1 MPMNSDASSHGSS
14 GFQLESRSPI
24 PASRKEMRSR
34 NSALAAEL
42 SELLG
47 VVEPSSLVNVIVQR
61 GFSHRATDIHLD
73 PTQDGTRIRFRI
85 DGALQDIVLV
95 PAVKSLHILSRI
107 KVLAGMDI
115 TERRLP
121 QDGHIAATHLTGI
134 PRDVRVGS
142 SPTIHGERL
151 VLRLM
156 PDATEFVAPETLGFT
171 AEQLLDVQSL
181 LAAPYGLLL
190 VVGPVGAG
198 KTTTVYSL
206 LSRLNQSEKSIV
218 TIEDPVER
226 QIQGANQIQVDPKSG
241 LLFTNALRG
250 VLRQDPNIIS
260 IGEIRD
266 AETAQIACRAATT
279 GVLVLSTL
287 HANNTASAIDVLR
300 NFGISSMTI
309 ADCLRGVIA
318 QRLVRTIS
326 ADSREEYAAPA
337 EECCL
342 LDVSTESPPQL
353 VRGIPTEQNFYT
365 GFHGRTAVFETMPIT
380 ASLRNAIN
388 EGLPAYKLRE
398 RSISEGLKTLESS
411 ARSLILEKRTAVS
424 ELRRL
429 IHDVTTQSQESMRT
443 TSN

>member
-1 MPMNSDASSHGSS
+1 M
-14 GFQLESRSPI
+14 
-24 PASRKEMRSR
+24 RKETRLG

-42 SELLG
+42 SELLS
-47 VVEPSSLVNVIVQR
+47 VVEPSSLVNVILQR
-61 GFSHRATDIHLD
+61 GFAHRATDIHLD
-73 PTQDGTRIRFRI
+73 PAEEGTRIRFRI

-95 PAVKSLHILSRI
+95 PAAKALHILSRI
-107 KVLAGMDI
+107 KVLGGMDI
-115 TERRLP
+115 TDRRLP
-121 QDGHIAATHLTGI
+121 QDGHIAAAQLTGL

-156 PDATEFVAPETLGFT
+156 PDATEFVAPESLGFT
-171 AEQLLDVQSL
+171 TEQMLDVNSL
-181 LAAPYGLLL
+181 LGAPYGLLL

-206 LSRLNQSEKSIV
+206 LSRLNQPDKSIV

-226 QIQGANQIQVDPKSG
+226 RIPGANQIQVDPKTG

-287 HANNTASAIDVLR
+287 HANNTASAVDVLR

-318 QRLVRTIS
+318 QRLVRTVA
-326 ADSREEYAAPA
+326 ADAREEYAATP
-337 EECCL
+337 EECSL
-342 LDVSTESPPQL
+342 LGQSSDLPPQL
-353 VRGIPTEQNFYT
+353 IRGIPTEQNFFT
-365 GFHGRTAVFETMPIT
+365 GFRGRTAVFETMPI
-380 ASLRNAIN
+380 ASSLRNAIN
-388 EGLPAYKLRE
+388 EGLPAYRLRE
-398 RSISEGLKTLESS
+398 QAIAEGLTTLEAS
-411 ARSLILEKRTAVS
+411 ARSLVLQKRTAVS

-429 IHDVTTQSQESMRT
+429 IHDVAVQTPQPAN
-443 TSN
+443 TSA

>member
-1 MPMNSDASSHGSS
+1 MNNEQIPSGSS
-14 GFQLESRSPI
+14 GSQLESRTPV
-24 PASRKEMRSR
+24 PALRKENRLG

-42 SELLG
+42 SELLS
-47 VVEPSSLVNVIVQR
+47 VVEPSSLVNVILQR
-61 GFSHRATDIHLD
+61 GFAHRATDIHLD
-73 PTQDGTRIRFRI
+73 PAEEGTRIRFRI

-95 PAVKSLHILSRI
+95 PAAKALHILSRI
-107 KVLAGMDI
+107 KVLGGMDI
-115 TERRLP
+115 TDRRLP
-121 QDGHIAATHLTGI
+121 QDGHIAAAQLTGLL
-134 PRDVRVGS
+134 RDVRVGS
-142 SPTIHGERL
+142 SPTIYGERL

-156 PDATEFVAPETLGFT
+156 PDANEFVAPESLGFT
-171 AEQLLDVQSL
+171 TEQMQDLNSL
-181 LAAPYGLLL
+181 LGAPYGLLL

-206 LSRLNQSEKSIV
+206 LSRLNQPDRSIV

-226 QIQGANQIQVDPKSG
+226 RIPGANQIQVDPKTG

-318 QRLVRTIS
+318 QRLVRTVA
-326 ADSREEYAAPA
+326 ADSREEYAATP
-337 EECCL
+337 EECRL
-342 LDVSTESPPQL
+342 LGQSCDPPPQL

-365 GFHGRTAVFETMPIT
+365 GFRGRTAVFETMPISS
-380 ASLRNAIN
+380 SLRNAIN
-388 EGLPAYKLRE
+388 EGLPAYRLRE
-398 RSISEGLKTLESS
+398 QAIAEGLTTLEGS
-411 ARSLILEKRTAVS
+411 ATSLVLEKRTAVS

-429 IHDVTTQSQESMRT
+429 IHDIAVQTPQSANT
-443 TSN
+443 DA

>member
-1 MPMNSDASSHGSS
+1 MNIENLSS
-14 GFQLESRSPI
+14 GTSGSQLESRT
-24 PASRKEMRSR
+24 PAPALRREIRLG

-42 SELLG
+42 TELLG
-47 VVEPSSLVNVIVQR
+47 VVEPSSLVNVILQR

-73 PTQDGTRIRFRI
+73 PAEDGTRIRFRI
-85 DGALQDIVLV
+85 DGALQDIVQV
-95 PAVKSLHILSRI
+95 PVAKALHILSRI

-115 TERRLP
+115 TDRRLP
-121 QDGHIAATHLTGI
+121 QDGHIAAAQVTGL

-156 PDATEFVAPETLGFT
+156 PDATEFVAPESLGFT
-171 AEQLLDVQSL
+171 TAQMQDVNSL
-181 LAAPYGLLL
+181 LGAPYGLLL
-190 VVGPVGAG
+190 VVGPVGSG

-206 LSRLNQSEKSIV
+206 LSRLNQADKSIV

-226 QIQGANQIQVDPKSG
+226 RISGANQIQVDPKTG

-300 NFGISSMTI
+300 NFGVSSMTI

-318 QRLVRTIS
+318 QRLVRTVA
-326 ADSREEYAAPA
+326 ADAREEYAATS

-342 LDVSTESPPQL
+342 LGVPIESPPQL

-365 GFHGRTAVFETMPIT
+365 GFHGRTAVFETMPLT
-380 ASLRNAIN
+380 ASLRNSIHD
-388 EGLPAYKLRE
+388 GLPAYRLRE
-398 RSISEGLKTLESS
+398 QAIAEGLTTLEAS
-411 ARSLILEKRTAVS
+411 ARSLVLEKKTSVS

-429 IHDVTTQSQESMRT
+429 IHDIATQKPES
-443 TSN
+443 SEPVA

>member
-1 MPMNSDASSHGSS
+1 M
-14 GFQLESRSPI
+14 
-24 PASRKEMRSR
+24 
-34 NSALAAEL
+34 AAEL
-42 SELLG
+42 SELLS
-47 VVEPSSLVNVIVQR
+47 VVEPSSLVNVILQR
-61 GFSHRATDIHLD
+61 GFAHRATDIHLD
-73 PTQDGTRIRFRI
+73 PAEEGTRIRFRI
-85 DGALQDIVLV
+85 DGALQDIVQV
-95 PAVKSLHILSRI
+95 PAAKALHILSRI
-107 KVLAGMDI
+107 KVLGGMDI
-115 TERRLP
+115 TDRRLP
-121 QDGHIAATHLTGI
+121 QDGHIAAAQLTGL

-156 PDATEFVAPETLGFT
+156 PDATEFVAPESLGFT
-171 AEQLLDVQSL
+171 TEQMQDVNSL
-181 LAAPYGLLL
+181 LGAPYGLLL

-206 LSRLNQSEKSIV
+206 LSRLNQPDRSIV

-226 QIQGANQIQVDPKSG
+226 RIPGANQIQVDPKTG

-309 ADCLRGVIA
+309 AECLRGVIA
-318 QRLVRTIS
+318 QRLIRTVTTD
-326 ADSREEYAAPA
+326 AQEEYAAPS
-337 EECCL
+337 EECRL
-342 LDVSTESPPQL
+342 LGMSAESPPQL
-353 VRGIPTEQNFYT
+353 IRGIPTEQNFYT
-365 GFHGRTAVFETMPIT
+365 GFRGRTAVFETMPIKS
-380 ASLRNAIN
+380 SLRNAIN
-388 EGLPAYKLRE
+388 EGLPAYRLRE
-398 RSISEGLKTLESS
+398 QAIAEGLTTLEGS
-411 ARSLILEKRTAVS
+411 ARSLVLEKRTAVS

-429 IHDVTTQSQESMRT
+429 IHDIAVQTPQSAST
-443 TSN
+443 NS

>member
-1 MPMNSDASSHGSS
+1 MNIENLSS
-14 GFQLESRSPI
+14 GTSGSQLESRT
-24 PASRKEMRSR
+24 PAPALRREIRLG

-42 SELLG
+42 TELLG
-47 VVEPSSLVNVIVQR
+47 VVEPSSLVNVILQR

-73 PTQDGTRIRFRI
+73 PAEDGTRIRFRI
-85 DGALQDIVLV
+85 DGALQDIVQV
-95 PAVKSLHILSRI
+95 PVAKALHILSRI

-115 TERRLP
+115 TDRRLP
-121 QDGHIAATHLTGI
+121 QDGHIAAAQVTGL

-156 PDATEFVAPETLGFT
+156 PDATEFVAPESLGFT
-171 AEQLLDVQSL
+171 TAQMQDVNSL
-181 LAAPYGLLL
+181 LGAPYGLLL
-190 VVGPVGAG
+190 VVGPVGSG

-206 LSRLNQSEKSIV
+206 LSRLNQADKSIV

-226 QIQGANQIQVDPKSG
+226 RISGANQIQVDPKTG

-300 NFGISSMTI
+300 NFGVSSMTI

-318 QRLVRTIS
+318 QRLVRTVS
-326 ADSREEYAAPA
+326 ADAREEYAATS

-342 LDVSTESPPQL
+342 LGVPTESPPQL

-365 GFHGRTAVFETMPIT
+365 GFHGRTAVFETMPLT
-380 ASLRNAIN
+380 ASLRNSIHD
-388 EGLPAYKLRE
+388 GLPAYRLRE
-398 RSISEGLKTLESS
+398 QAIAEGLTTLEAS
-411 ARSLILEKRTAVS
+411 ARSLVLEKKTSVS

-429 IHDVTTQSQESMRT
+429 IHDIATQKPES
-443 TSN
+443 SDPVA

>member
-1 MPMNSDASSHGSS
+1 MNNEDVPSGSS
-14 GFQLESRSPI
+14 SSQLESRTPV
-24 PASRKEMRSR
+24 PAVRKDTRLG

-42 SELLG
+42 SELLS
-47 VVEPSSLVNVIVQR
+47 VVEPSSLVNVILQR
-61 GFSHRATDIHLD
+61 GFAHRATDIHLD
-73 PTQDGTRIRFRI
+73 PAEEGTRIRFRI
-85 DGALQDIVLV
+85 DGALQDIVQV
-95 PAVKSLHILSRI
+95 PAAKALHILSRI
-107 KVLAGMDI
+107 KVLGGMDI
-115 TERRLP
+115 TDRRLP
-121 QDGHIAATHLTGI
+121 QDGHIAAAQLTGL

-171 AEQLLDVQSL
+171 TTQMQDLNSL
-181 LAAPYGLLL
+181 LGAPYGLLL

-206 LSRLNQSEKSIV
+206 LSRLNQADKSIV

-226 QIQGANQIQVDPKSG
+226 RISGANQIQVDPKTG

-318 QRLVRTIS
+318 QRLIRTVA
-326 ADSREEYAAPA
+326 ADSREEYTASE
-337 EECCL
+337 EECSL
-342 LDVSTESPPQL
+342 LCQSSDPPPQL
-353 VRGIPTEQNFYT
+353 IRGIPTEQNFYT
-365 GFHGRTAVFETMPIT
+365 GFRGRTAVFETMPIT
-380 ASLRNAIN
+380 SSLRNSIN
-388 EGLPAYKLRE
+388 EGLPAYRLRE
-398 RSISEGLKTLESS
+398 QAIAEGLITLEAS
-411 ARSLILEKRTAVS
+411 ARSLVLEKRTAVS

-429 IHDVTTQSQESMRT
+429 IHDVAVQTPQSGNT
-443 TSN
+443 NG

>member
-1 MPMNSDASSHGSS
+1 MNTEDASPGLSGS
-14 GFQLESRSPI
+14 QLESRTPV
-24 PASRKEMRSR
+24 PASRKEIRPG
-34 NSALAAEL
+34 NSALSAEL
-42 SELLG
+42 SELLS
-47 VVEPSSLVNVIVQR
+47 VVEPSSLVNVILQR
-61 GFSHRATDIHLD
+61 GFAHRATDIHLD
-73 PTQDGTRIRFRI
+73 PAEAGTRVRFRI
-85 DGALQDIVLV
+85 DGALQDIVQV
-95 PAVKSLHILSRI
+95 PAAKALHILSRI

-115 TERRLP
+115 TDRRLP
-121 QDGHIAATHLTGI
+121 QDGHISAAQLAGL

-156 PDATEFVAPETLGFT
+156 PDATEFVAPESLGFT
-171 AEQLLDVQSL
+171 AKQINDVHSL
-181 LAAPYGLLL
+181 LGAPYGLLL
-190 VVGPVGAG
+190 IVGPVGAG

-206 LSRLNQSEKSIV
+206 LSRLNQPDRSIV

-226 QIQGANQIQVDPKSG
+226 RIPGANQIQVDPKTG

-318 QRLVRTIS
+318 QRLVRTVA
-326 ADSREEYAAPA
+326 ADSREEYAASS
-337 EECCL
+337 EECGL
-342 LDVSTESPPQL
+342 LGMPMESPPQL
-353 VRGIPTEQNFYT
+353 IRGIPTELNFYT
-365 GFHGRTAVFETMPIT
+365 GFRGRTAVFETLPIT
-380 ASLRNAIN
+380 SSLRNSIN
-388 EGLPAYKLRE
+388 EGLPAYRLRE
-398 RSISEGLKTLESS
+398 QAIAEGLTTLEASAKTLV
-411 ARSLILEKRTAVS
+411 LEKRTAVS

-429 IHDVTTQSQESMRT
+429 IHDMSVQTTEPT
-443 TSN
+443 NANA

>member
-1 MPMNSDASSHGSS
+1 
-14 GFQLESRSPI
+14 
-24 PASRKEMRSR
+24 
-34 NSALAAEL
+34 LAAEL
-42 SELLG
+42 SELLS
-47 VVEPSSLVNVIVQR
+47 VVEPSSLVNVILQR
-61 GFSHRATDIHLD
+61 GFAHRATDIHLD
-73 PTQDGTRIRFRI
+73 PAEEGTRIRFRI
-85 DGALQDIVLV
+85 DGALQDIVQV
-95 PAVKSLHILSRI
+95 PAAKALHILSRI
-107 KVLAGMDI
+107 KVLGGMDI
-115 TERRLP
+115 TDRRLP
-121 QDGHIAATHLTGI
+121 QDGHIAAAQLTGL

-156 PDATEFVAPETLGFT
+156 PDATEFVAPESLGFT
-171 AEQLLDVQSL
+171 TEQMQDVNSL
-181 LAAPYGLLL
+181 LGAPYGLLL

-206 LSRLNQSEKSIV
+206 LSRLNQPDRSIV

-226 QIQGANQIQVDPKSG
+226 RIPGANQIQVDPKTG

-309 ADCLRGVIA
+309 AECLRGVIA
-318 QRLVRTIS
+318 QRLIRTVTTD
-326 ADSREEYAAPA
+326 AQEEYAAPS
-337 EECCL
+337 EECRL
-342 LDVSTESPPQL
+342 LGMSAESPPQL
-353 VRGIPTEQNFYT
+353 IRGIPTEQNFYT
-365 GFHGRTAVFETMPIT
+365 GFRGRTAVFETMPIKS
-380 ASLRNAIN
+380 SLRNAIN
-388 EGLPAYKLRE
+388 EGLPAYRLRE
-398 RSISEGLKTLESS
+398 QAIAEGLTTLEGS
-411 ARSLILEKRTAVS
+411 ARSLVLEKRTAVS

-429 IHDVTTQSQESMRT
+429 IHDIAVQTPQSAST
-443 TSN
+443 NS

>member
-1 MPMNSDASSHGSS
+1 MNNENTSSGSS
-14 GFQLESRSPI
+14 GSQQESRTPV
-24 PASRKEMRSR
+24 PLRKENRLG

-42 SELLG
+42 SELLS
-47 VVEPSSLVNVIVQR
+47 VVEPSSLVNVILQR
-61 GFSHRATDIHLD
+61 GFAHRATDIHLD
-73 PTQDGTRIRFRI
+73 PAEEGTRIRFRI

-95 PAVKSLHILSRI
+95 PAAKALHILSRI
-107 KVLAGMDI
+107 KVLGGMDI
-115 TERRLP
+115 TDRRLP
-121 QDGHIAATHLTGI
+121 QDGHIAAAQLTGL

-156 PDATEFVAPETLGFT
+156 PDATEFVAPESLGFT
-171 AEQLLDVQSL
+171 TEQMQDVNSL
-181 LAAPYGLLL
+181 LGAPYGLLL

-206 LSRLNQSEKSIV
+206 LSRLNQPDRSIV

-226 QIQGANQIQVDPKSG
+226 RIPGANQIQVDPKTG
-241 LLFTNALRG
+241 MLFTNALRG

-309 ADCLRGVIA
+309 AECLRGVIA
-318 QRLVRTIS
+318 QRLVRTV
-326 ADSREEYAAPA
+326 ATDAQEEYAAPS
-337 EECCL
+337 EECRL
-342 LDVSTESPPQL
+342 LGMSAESPPQL
-353 VRGIPTEQNFYT
+353 IRGIPTEQNFYT
-365 GFHGRTAVFETMPIT
+365 GFRGRTAVFETMPIKS
-380 ASLRNAIN
+380 SLRNAIN
-388 EGLPAYKLRE
+388 EGLPAYRLRE
-398 RSISEGLKTLESS
+398 QAIAEGLTTLEGS
-411 ARSLILEKRTAVS
+411 ARSLVLEKRTAVS

-429 IHDVTTQSQESMRT
+429 IHDIAVQTPQSAST
-443 TSN
+443 NS

>member
-1 MPMNSDASSHGSS
+1 MNNEDASPSS
-14 GFQLESRSPI
+14 QLESRTPV
-24 PASRKEMRSR
+24 PASRRDTR
-34 NSALAAEL
+34 LGNSALAAEL
-42 SELLG
+42 YELLS
-47 VVEPSSLVNVIVQR
+47 VVEPSSLVNVILQR
-61 GFSHRATDIHLD
+61 GFAHRATDIHLD
-73 PTQDGTRIRFRI
+73 PAEDGMRVRFRI

-95 PAVKSLHILSRI
+95 PTAKALHIQSRI

-115 TERRLP
+115 TDRRLP
-121 QDGHIAATHLTGI
+121 QDGHIDATQLAGL

-142 SPTIHGERL
+142 SPTIYGERL

-156 PDATEFVAPETLGFT
+156 PDSTEFVSPDTLGFT
-171 AEQLLDVQSL
+171 PAQMGDVNSL
-181 LAAPYGLLL
+181 LSAPYGLLL

-206 LSRLNQSEKSIV
+206 LSRLNQPDKSIV

-226 QIQGANQIQVDPKSG
+226 RIPGANQIQVDPKTG

-250 VLRQDPNIIS
+250 VLRQDPNVIS

-287 HANNTASAIDVLR
+287 HANNTTSAIDVLR

-318 QRLVRTIS
+318 QRLIRLVS
-326 ADSREEYAAPA
+326 ADAKEEYEATP
-337 EECCL
+337 EECSL
-342 LDVSTESPPQL
+342 LGLSTNSPPKL
-353 VRGIPTEQNFYT
+353 IRGIPSEQNFYT
-365 GFHGRTAVFETMPIT
+365 GFRGRTAVFETMPIT
-380 ASLRNAIN
+380 SGLRNAIN
-388 EGLPAYKLRE
+388 EGVPAYKLRE
-398 RSISEGLKTLESS
+398 QAAADGLTSLEAS
-411 ARSLILEKRTAVS
+411 AKGLVLEKRTAVA

-429 IHDVTTQSQESMRT
+429 IHDISSQTPQSQNANS
-443 TSN
+443 

>member
-1 MPMNSDASSHGSS
+1 MNTENASSGSS
-14 GFQLESRSPI
+14 GSQQESRTSVALI
-24 PASRKEMRSR
+24 RREIRLG
-34 NSALAAEL
+34 NSALTAEL
-42 SELLG
+42 TELLG
-47 VVEPSSLVNVIVQR
+47 VVEPSSLVNVILQR
-61 GFSHRATDIHLD
+61 GFAHRATDIHLD
-73 PTQDGTRIRFRI
+73 PAEDGTRIRFRI
-85 DGALQDIVLV
+85 DGALQDIVQV
-95 PAVKSLHILSRI
+95 PVAKAPHILSRI

-115 TERRLP
+115 TDRRLP
-121 QDGHIAATHLTGI
+121 QDGHIAAAQLTGL

-156 PDATEFVAPETLGFT
+156 PDSSEFVAPESLGFT
-171 AEQLLDVQSL
+171 AEQMQDVNSL
-181 LAAPYGLLL
+181 LGSPYGLLL

-206 LSRLNQSEKSIV
+206 LSRLNQADKSIV

-226 QIQGANQIQVDPKSG
+226 RISGANQIQVDPKTG

-300 NFGISSMTI
+300 NFGVSSMTI

-318 QRLVRTIS
+318 QRLVRTVA
-326 ADSREEYAAPA
+326 ADSQEEYTATAD
-337 EECCL
+337 ECSL
-342 LDVSTESPPQL
+342 LGQPCDTPLQL
-353 VRGIPTEQNFYT
+353 IRGIPTEQNFYT
-365 GFHGRTAVFETMPIT
+365 GFRGRTAVFETMPIT
-380 ASLRNAIN
+380 SSLRNAIN

-398 RSISEGLKTLESS
+398 QAIAEGLSTLEAS
-411 ARSLILEKRTAVS
+411 ARTLVLEKRTAVT

-429 IHDVTTQSQESMRT
+429 MHDVAVQTHQLSD
-443 TSN
+443 TST

>member
-1 MPMNSDASSHGSS
+1 MNNEDVPSGSS
-14 GFQLESRSPI
+14 GSQLESRTPV
-24 PASRKEMRSR
+24 PAARKENRLG

-42 SELLG
+42 SELLS
-47 VVEPSSLVNVIVQR
+47 VVEPSSLVNVILQR
-61 GFSHRATDIHLD
+61 GFAHRATDIHLD
-73 PTQDGTRIRFRI
+73 PAEEGTRIRFRI

-95 PAVKSLHILSRI
+95 PAAKALHILSRI
-107 KVLAGMDI
+107 KVLGGMDI
-115 TERRLP
+115 TDRRLP
-121 QDGHIAATHLTGI
+121 QDGHIAAAQLTGL

-156 PDATEFVAPETLGFT
+156 PDATEFVAPESLGFT
-171 AEQLLDVQSL
+171 SAQMQDVNSL
-181 LAAPYGLLL
+181 LGSPYGLLL

-206 LSRLNQSEKSIV
+206 LSRLNQPDKSIV

-226 QIQGANQIQVDPKSG
+226 RISGANQIQVDPKTG

-318 QRLVRTIS
+318 QRLVRTVA
-326 ADSREEYAAPA
+326 ADSREEYAATP
-337 EECCL
+337 EECSL
-342 LDVSTESPPQL
+342 IGQPFESPPQL
-353 VRGIPTEQNFYT
+353 IRGIPTEQNFYT
-365 GFHGRTAVFETMPIT
+365 GFRGRTAVFETMPIT
-380 ASLRNAIN
+380 SSLRNAIN
-388 EGLPAYKLRE
+388 EGLPAYRLRE
-398 RSISEGLKTLESS
+398 QAIAEGVITLEAS
-411 ARSLILEKRTAVS
+411 ARSLVLEKRTAVS

-429 IHDVTTQSQESMRT
+429 IHDVAVQTPQSVNT
-443 TSN
+443 NA